1 LLKKI
6 LGFSEPTLNLKR
18 LSRIIGEK
26 LLKYSHEY
34 GFVDET
40 RVELQRILQTLDPSI
55 GSRITNLHGRILE
68 QQQPHQAQG
77 DEEIF
82 IQQPTEESSNFEPNR
97 EKRGGEWDHLGR
109 KGVKTIQCTTE
120 KVKKILQI
128 HTAVMQEQITAP
140 KMTEA
145 CRSFFKDCVG
155 PIANCLTLHFNGNI
169 TTFLEHHTKSGKLLF
184 SKFAKIC
191 CGKRM
196 SCASNYSN

>member
-77 DEEIF
+77 DEEII
-82 IQQPTEESSNFEPNR
+82 IQQPTEDSSNFEPNR
-97 EKRGGEWDHLGR
+97 EKRGR
-109 KGVKTIQCTTE
+109 
-120 KVKKILQI
+120 
-128 HTAVMQEQITAP
+128 
-140 KMTEA
+140 
-145 CRSFFKDCVG
+145 
-155 PIANCLTLHFNGNI
+155 
-169 TTFLEHHTKSGKLLF
+169 
-184 SKFAKIC
+184 
-191 CGKRM
+191 RM
-196 SCASNYSN
+196 GSPRQKNS